1 MLKPTAKKA
10 RSLYTDNF
18 FDTKH
23 LKADLRSRSIRG
35 GAVTVAAQASKF
47 AIRMASIIVLGRLL
61 TPEDYGLI
69 AMVTVVINF
78 VQMFK
83 NLGLSTATIQKEEI
97 NHQQVSTLF
106 WINVGISLTITL
118 IFVALAP
125 IVAEFYSEPR
135 LQAIML
141 VLASTFIFSGLSVQ
155 HEALLKRQMCFT
167 SLAKIA
173 VISLFAS
180 FIVAIIFAWY
190 QAGYWALVLLQL
202 TSVITYTIG
211 VWLACSWRPGLPV
224 WNSGISSMLAFGGN
238 LTAFNCVNYVS
249 RNLDNLLIGRYW
261 GSQELGLYAKAYQL
275 ILLPIRQINLPMTS
289 VALPTLSCLQT
300 QSEQYSRY
308 YYKAL
313 LSITTLGM
321 ALVAFTFAS
330 ADKMILFFLGQ
341 QWLAI
346 VPIFRLLMP
355 AAFIGTLSVAEAWV
369 YQSLGRT
376 DRQFRL
382 GLVMSTIDVFIFVV
396 SVRWGAIGVAA
407 AYGLSRPILWVPR
420 IIYCYQ
426 GTPLR
431 LTRLVST
438 LLHPV
443 LASLGAATLLIGI
456 NYLLLSGMN
465 LAIALGLDCL
475 IYGLLYLTIWM
486 VLPNGSKILGE
497 MLHMLKEFSSK
508 KK

>member
-1 MLKPTAKKA
+1 MLKQSTKKP
-10 RSLYTDNF
+10 LNNEDF
-18 FDTKH
+18 FATEH
-23 LKADLRSRSIRG
+23 LQVDLRSRSIRG
-35 GAVTVAAQASKF
+35 GVVTVVAQAGKF
-47 AIRMASIIVLGRLL
+47 VIQIASTVLLGRLL

-69 AMVTVVINF
+69 AMVTVVTKF

-83 NLGLSTATIQKEEI
+83 NLGLSTATIQQKEI

-106 WINVGISLTITL
+106 WINVGISSVITL
-118 IFVALAP
+118 LLVALAP
-125 IVAEFYSEPR
+125 VIAGFYSEPR
-135 LQAIML
+135 LIPIMY
-141 VLASTFIFSGLSVQ
+141 VLASVFIFSGLGVQ
-155 HEALLKRQMCFT
+155 HAALLKRQMRF
-167 SLAKIA
+167 SSMAKIA
-173 VISLFAS
+173 IISLLTS
-180 FIVAIIFAWY
+180 LIVAVILAWY
-190 QAGYWALVLLQL
+190 RAGYWALVFLQL
-202 TSVITYTIG
+202 TGVIVYTTGI
-211 VWLACSWRPGLPV
+211 WIACSWRPGMPA
-224 WNSGISSMLAFGGN
+224 WNSGIRSMLAFGGN

-261 GSQELGLYAKAYQL
+261 GSQQLGLYAKAYQL
-275 ILLPIRQINLPMTS
+275 ILLPIQQINAPMTG

-300 QSEQYSRY
+300 QSEQYCRY

-330 ADKMILFFLGQ
+330 ADKMILFFLGE
-341 QWLAI
+341 QWLAV

-355 AAFIGTLSVAEAWV
+355 AAFIGTLNVAESWV

-382 GLVMSTIDVFIFVV
+382 GLVMSMIDVLIFVV

-407 AYGLSRPILWVPR
+407 AYGLSRPILWLPR
-420 IIYCYQ
+420 IVYCYR

-431 LTRLVST
+431 LSGLART

-443 LASLGAATLLIGI
+443 FASIGAAVLMMGI
-456 NYLLLSGMN
+456 DRLMPMDMN

-475 IYGLLYLTIWM
+475 MYGVLYLTIWM
-486 VLPNGSKILGE
+486 VLPNGKKTLTE
-497 MLHMLKEFSSK
+497 MFRMLEEFRK
-508 KK
+508 KKK

>member
-1 MLKPTAKKA
+1 MLKQTAKKPL
-10 RSLYTDNF
+10 SLDTEDF

-47 AIRMASIIVLGRLL
+47 AIQMTSTVVLGRLL

-83 NLGLSTATIQKEEI
+83 NLGLSTATIQQEEI

-106 WINVGISLTITL
+106 WINVGISFIITL
-118 IFVALAP
+118 LLIALAP
-125 IVAEFYSEPR
+125 VIAGFYDEPR
-135 LQAIML
+135 LTAIML
-141 VLASTFIFSGLSVQ
+141 VLASVFIFSGLSVQ

-173 VISLFAS
+173 VISLLMS
-180 FIVAIIFAWY
+180 LIIAIIFAWSK
-190 QAGYWALVLLQL
+190 AGYWALVSLQL
-202 TSVITYTIG
+202 TSVITYTVG
-211 VWLACSWRPGLPV
+211 VWIACSWRPGLPV
-224 WNSGISSMLAFGGN
+224 WNSGIRSMLAFGGN
-238 LTAFNCVNYVS
+238 LTAFNCLNYVS
-249 RNLDNLLIGRYW
+249 RNLDNVLIGRYW

-275 ILLPIRQINLPMTS
+275 ILLPIQQINLPMTS
-289 VALPTLSCLQT
+289 VALPTLSCLQA
-300 QSEQYSRY
+300 QSEQYRRY

-355 AAFIGTLSVAEAWV
+355 AAFIGTLNVAESWV

-382 GLVMSTIDVFIFVV
+382 GLVMSTIDVLIFVV
-396 SVRWGAIGVAA
+396 SVRWGAVGVAA
-407 AYGLSRPILWVPR
+407 AYGLSRPILWLPR
-420 IIYCYQ
+420 ILYCYR

-431 LTRLVST
+431 LTDLVST
-438 LLHPV
+438 LLHPA
-443 LASLGAATLLIGI
+443 LASIGAAAILMGI
-456 NYLLLSGMN
+456 NQLLPAGMN
-465 LAIALGLDCL
+465 WAIALGLDCL
-475 IYGLLYLTIWM
+475 MYGLLYLTIWM
-486 VLPNGSKILGE
+486 VLPNGRQTLWE
-497 MLHMLKEFSSK
+497 MLLMLKEFRQK